1 MTGGLKGVTRIQ
13 WLQVRFAALLLSC
26 VVVLRADSHVTY
38 DCSPEDIEQFG
49 LNCSEDEPCTV
60 LLELSAAEA
69 AGNRIVVTGN
79 LHTRDATLL
88 SLLLTSDDGGV
99 TWAEPVIRMRNAAFE
114 QIEFWDG
121 QTGWVSGESIN
132 PLARNP
138 FLLLTTDG
146 GTSWRPKLIVDD
158 EKFGTIAQFHFSSI
172 SSGEAVI
179 DSSTKKSVHQE
190 LYATETGGE
199 SWELK
204 ETGNKPFH
212 LKGARAPN
220 QAGLRVRAD
229 AAGGAFLLERGG
241 GKTWEIVASFPIH
254 VADCH

>member
-1 MTGGLKGVTRIQ
+1 M
-13 WLQVRFAALLLSC
+13 RFAALLLSC
-26 VVVLRADSHVTY
+26 VIGLRAASPVTY

-49 LNCSEDEPCTV
+49 LNCSDDEPCTV
-60 LLELSAAEA
+60 LLELASAEA

-88 SLLLTSDDGGV
+88 SLLLTSDDNGV
-99 TWAEPVIRMRNAAFE
+99 TWTEPVIRMRNAAFE
-114 QIEFWDG
+114 QIEFWDP

-146 GTSWRPKLIVDD
+146 GRTWRPKLIVDD

-172 SSGEAVI
+172 SNGEVVI
-179 DSSTKKSVHQE
+179 DNSTKKSVHQE
-190 LYATETGGE
+190 LYETQTGGE

-204 ETGNKPFH
+204 ETANQPFH

-220 QAGLRVRAD
+220 QARYRVRAD
-229 AAGGAFLLERGG
+229 AARGAYLLERGG
-241 GKTWEIVASFPIH
+241 GKNWEMVASFPIH

>member
-1 MTGGLKGVTRIQ
+1 
-13 WLQVRFAALLLSC
+13 LLLSC
-26 VVVLRADSHVTY
+26 VVVVRAESPVTY
-38 DCSPEDIEQFG
+38 DCPAEDIEHFG
-49 LNCSEDEPCTV
+49 LICSEDQPCTV
-60 LLELSAAEA
+60 LLELTAAEA

-99 TWAEPVIRMRNAAFE
+99 IWTEPVQRMRNAALE
-114 QIEFWDG
+114 QIEFWDA

-146 GTSWRPKLIVDD
+146 GHTWRPKLIVDD

-172 SSGEAVI
+172 GDGELVI
-179 DSSTKKSVHQE
+179 DTSHGKTVRQE
-190 LYATETGGE
+190 LYGTRTGGE

-204 ETGNKPFH
+204 EVDNQPVH

-220 QAGLRVRAD
+220 QSGLRVRAD
-229 AAGGAFLLERGG
+229 AARGAYLLERGS
-241 GKTWEIVASFPIH
+241 GKNWEMVASFPIH

>member
-1 MTGGLKGVTRIQ
+1 M
-13 WLQVRFAALLLSC
+13 RFAAVLLSC
-26 VVVLRADSHVTY
+26 VIGLHAESPVTY

-49 LNCSEDEPCTV
+49 LICSEEQPCTV
-60 LLELSAAEA
+60 LLELSSAEA

-88 SLLLTSDDGGV
+88 SLLMTSDDNGV
-99 TWAEPVIRMRNAAFE
+99 TWTEPLTRMRNSALE
-114 QIEFWDG
+114 QIEFWDA

-146 GTSWRPKLIVDD
+146 GQTWRPKLIVED
-158 EKFGTIAQFHFSSI
+158 EKFGAISQFHFSSV
-172 SSGEAVI
+172 SNGELVI
-179 DSSTKKSVHQE
+179 DNSNGKSVHQE
-190 LYATETGGE
+190 LYGTQTGGE
-199 SWELK
+199 GWELK
-204 ETGNKPFH
+204 ETSNQPLH

-220 QAGLRVRAD
+220 QGGLRVRAD
-229 AAGGAFLLERGG
+229 AARHGYVLERGG
-241 GKTWEIVASFPIH
+241 GKSWETLATFPIH